1 MTKEMYREMRKLTQQ
16 HFHSIWKIAKTGD
29 LDILSEDD
37 RRVAKIMLEHKN
49 EYFNQFEMADL
60 TYDHE
65 FDPDSEENPFLHITV
80 HLIVENQLKNRD
92 PIEAYQF
99 YNSMRK
105 KKVSRHEAV
114 HLIGAILA
122 PLIVSLLQQKREF
135 DLDFYVT
142 LLKKYKNKKPDKI
155 WDALDEDL
163 AFLFQK

>member
-1 MTKEMYREMRKLTQQ
+1 
-16 HFHSIWKIAKTGD
+16 
-29 LDILSEDD
+29 
-37 RRVAKIMLEHKN
+37 
-49 EYFNQFEMADL
+49 MADL

-65 FDPDSEENPFLHITV
+65 FDPDSEANPFLHITI

-105 KKVSRHEAV
+105 KKVSLHEAV

-142 LLKKYKNKKPDKI
+142 LLKKYKTKKPDKI

-163 AFLFQK
+163 AFLFQE